1 MSVGAIA
8 SSAPVDIYPGEN
20 KTELFWN
27 ATLYTF
33 QRYGTSLEHNG
44 DSIRRRSVHDG
55 GDARGDK
62 HDDSVGVGG
71 GGGGVS
77 GSGGN
82 IRARDHARG
91 DGVVGDRV
99 LKGRG
104 SRSTNADGEANANA
118 APTCD
123 VWIAAAVERMGA
135 SDVDRTLLTT
145 LFDTCSPV
153 KTDGDVARLLLYVQ
167 V

>member
-1 MSVGAIA
+1 VSVGAIA

-55 GDARGDK
+55 GDARGDN

-71 GGGGVS
+71 GGGGS
-77 GSGGN
+77 GSGG
-82 IRARDHARG
+82 IVRARDHARG

-104 SRSTNADGEANANA
+104 SRITNADGEANA
-118 APTCD
+118 TCD

-153 KTDGDVARLLLYVQ
+153 KTNGDVARLLLYVQ